1 MSFRLPSC
9 DFNGHTDVMQFKM
22 QQHFMNKLRNEG
34 ENTQNVSKNLN
45 QKDLKYSSGE
55 SEEDQEEETQ
65 FNHSAFLKNNL
76 SLKNPRQKRYLK
88 NTNIEPPRIKPKKA
102 KVQNKNNNQLPG
114 VMNKTKRYVV

>member
-55 SEEDQEEETQ
+55 SEEEQEETQ
-65 FNHSAFLKNNL
+65 FDHSAFLKNNL
-76 SLKNPRQKRYLK
+76 VNCQNPETTTTQANLTIYTKLKLV
-88 NTNIEPPRIKPKKA
+88 ISH
-102 KVQNKNNNQLPG
+102 L
-114 VMNKTKRYVV
+114 

>member
-22 QQHFMNKLRNEG
+22 QQHFMNKLRNEE

-55 SEEDQEEETQ
+55 SEEEQEETQ
-65 FNHSAFLKNNL
+65 FDHSAFLKNNL
-76 SLKNPRQKRYLK
+76 SLKNPGQKRYLK
-88 NTNIEPPRIKPKKA
+88 NTKIEPLIKPKKV
-102 KVQNKNNNQLPG
+102 KVQNKNNNQLPD
-114 VMNKTKRYVV
+114 VMNKTKRYVA